1 MPKKTAH
8 VSLSGQRAEV
18 KIGTRSLL
26 VEASYVKTRKFFS
39 PAELIISALGSWVA
53 QTLAAVAENKKYQ
66 LKKIEVNIEQQI
78 SDKVTMKQP
87 FKSSYIIQLDFGS
100 ALSKKE
106 RTILL
111 RAAEHC
117 HVHKILESE
126 ATFDFQLI
134 DYPD

>member
-1 MPKKTAH
+1 
-8 VSLSGQRAEV
+8 
-18 KIGTRSLL
+18 
-26 VEASYVKTRKFFS
+26 
-39 PAELIISALGSWVA
+39 
-53 QTLAAVAENKKYQ
+53 
-66 LKKIEVNIEQQI
+66 
-78 SDKVTMKQP
+78 MKQP

-111 RAAEHC
+111 RAAGHC

-134 DYPD
+134 DYPDSC